1 MFVSIWDW
9 FPFTF
14 FALFILVLNG
24 LILVLYQRE
33 TSIRQSTTN
42 KLIANQCIGD
52 ILKSLLLIPCYCA
65 SLFQKIHIEYVLFV
79 FAFCLLIGTFS
90 ILMIALEKLALF
102 VHFLGFLFNGRILKT
117 LVLVWALSL
126 LIAFTP
132 TFAVTG
138 LTTENRESISK
149 QYSVFL
155 LVLFMALLA
164 SVLFVL
170 VLTVVLGTRS
180 IQKKTDQLSEMR
192 NLNEAVE
199 MQYCINEE
207 KIHVKSMLKILVPL
221 LFALV
226 VSVSPWI
233 HLITLGNKSVSVIND
248 VMLYV
253 FCLNGLF
260 DPILTVAMIED
271 YQEAMF
277 RCLGGQKFR

>member
-90 ILMIALEKLALF
+90 ILIIALEKLALF

-132 TFAVTG
+132 TFAMTG